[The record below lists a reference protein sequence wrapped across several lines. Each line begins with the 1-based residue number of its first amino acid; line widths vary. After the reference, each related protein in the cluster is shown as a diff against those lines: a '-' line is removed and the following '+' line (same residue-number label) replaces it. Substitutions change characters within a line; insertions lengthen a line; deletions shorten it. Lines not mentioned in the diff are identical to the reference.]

1 MRAVLVNRAR
11 ARPEKRASWH
21 ALLMKFSVEVE
32 KEVDGRWIA
41 IIEPVGALAYGGTK
55 AEAVRK
61 ATAITLEV
69 LADRLNAGE

>member
-1 MRAVLVNRAR
+1 
-11 ARPEKRASWH
+11 
-21 ALLMKFSVEVE
+21 MKFSVEVE

-41 IIEPVGALAYGGTK
+41 IIEPVGALAYGATK

-69 LADRLNAGE
+69 LADRLNAGESALTSRKTRKPTKLSELRFVA